1 MYRKDRGIFC
11 FLVSLMTY
19 FFDKWM
25 AEIAP
30 DEPFGEN
37 PQVEVNIL
45 SAEQTSSLA
54 NLAVVYEEESKW

>member
-1 MYRKDRGIFC
+1 MKTSMYRKDKRIF
-11 FLVSLMTY
+11 FFSVSLMTY

-30 DEPFGEN
+30 NELFGKN

-54 NLAVVYEEESKW
+54 N